1 LTSGRFGFNLAT
13 DGLRL
18 LVSAPG
24 EGKIFAFEFAPNL
37 PSRWNLTQVIS
48 ATVFGE
54 IALSGNRA
62 FVGDPLADPQGVQNA
77 GQVHVFDLSQSGWS
91 FVASVQANPPLAGR
105 GFGGYLAVADSELV
119 VGENTNPPAGCTGRV
134 YRFNTA
140 NLQLVGSLPPPTGEL
155 GCSLFGTGV
164 RASSSTIVVRARD
177 DNASGSQ
184 SGAAFIY
191 QRHPSG
197 SFTQVAKF
205 APTVTAVNT
214 EWGMGDIGNF
224 GGSEIVV
231 VTGEKPDGQYVPAS
245 LLTRSVSGW
254 GLLRTLARPPSSQAV
269 FAGRS
274 VIALDTI
281 VTAATSSNQTSLY
294 FFPVGP
300 DCNDNGFGDGYEQS
314 VFPFGSPCA
323 IEWKVEEGG
332 NGHWY
337 ELIEDQVI
345 TSWPQAKTFAEA
357 RGGNLATVLSV
368 AESDFIWTHLASN
381 PAGWKTTFNSSG
393 PALGG
398 YEDATGWKWVTGEPW
413 SYTNWGSCFNQIGE
427 NRLHFGCDSV
437 SNAWNNLFDWE
448 TNIGGAIVEYSA
460 DCNNDGAVD
469 YGQIAIGQLQDANTN
484 GIPDICE
491 SSVTVPTQYPT
502 IQAAIDATPAGTA
515 RTINVLAGTYNE
527 SFALNGENVVVR
539 GAPGNATILNGAK
552 LTTSIARFTG
562 NEPAT
567 AGLENLVFRNGT
579 VGQPINPPSYNFTGG
594 GGVFGKDSSA
604 FIKNCRF
611 EDCGADFGAGV
622 YLLRC
627 TVNVDGCVFSSNDAT
642 TDGGGMQTFACSG
655 TIKNS
660 TFTGNRC
667 ALTYAGSGSAFKGV
681 GIRTA
686 GTTLTLEAC
695 TISGNPIPNAGA
707 AVEYFENV
715 KMLAGVFRIVDTD
728 IVSNAVGSGSV
739 DDAGGLR
746 VLGRQQ
752 SCVLSGGTTIC
763 SNTPRNVVGPYL
775 IDGSATV
782 CDCEGDL
789 SGNGQVDAA
798 DLGILLSVWGTSPA
812 NGQGDLNHDGIVSAP
827 DLSALLALWGPCQ

>member
-1 LTSGRFGFNLAT
+1 MAESGCYNGQC
-13 DGLRL
+13 
-18 LVSAPG
+18 LVKS
-24 EGKIFAFEFAPNL
+24 
-37 PSRWNLTQVIS
+37 
-48 ATVFGE
+48 
-54 IALSGNRA
+54 
-62 FVGDPLADPQGVQNA
+62 
-77 GQVHVFDLSQSGWS
+77 
-91 FVASVQANPPLAGR
+91 
-105 GFGGYLAVADSELV
+105 YL
-119 VGENTNPPAGCTGRV
+119 
-134 YRFNTA
+134 
-140 NLQLVGSLPPPTGEL
+140 
-155 GCSLFGTGV
+155 
-164 RASSSTIVVRARD
+164 
-177 DNASGSQ
+177 
-184 SGAAFIY
+184 
-191 QRHPSG
+191 
-197 SFTQVAKF
+197 
-205 APTVTAVNT
+205 
-214 EWGMGDIGNF
+214 
-224 GGSEIVV
+224 
-231 VTGEKPDGQYVPAS
+231 
-245 LLTRSVSGW
+245 
-254 GLLRTLARPPSSQAV
+254 
-269 FAGRS
+269 
-274 VIALDTI
+274 
-281 VTAATSSNQTSLY
+281 
-294 FFPVGP
+294 
-300 DCNDNGFGDGYEQS
+300 
-314 VFPFGSPCA
+314 
-323 IEWKVEEGG
+323 IEW
-332 NGHWY
+332 
-337 ELIEDQVI
+337 
-345 TSWPQAKTFAEA
+345 
-357 RGGNLATVLSV
+357 
-368 AESDFIWTHLASN
+368 
-381 PAGWKTTFNSSG
+381 
-393 PALGG
+393 
-398 YEDATGWKWVTGEPW
+398 
-413 SYTNWGSCFNQIGE
+413 
-427 NRLHFGCDSV
+427 
-437 SNAWNNLFDWE
+437 
-448 TNIGGAIVEYSA
+448 SA
-460 DCNNDGAVD
+460 DCNSDGIVD
-469 YGQIAIGQLQDANTN
+469 YGQILLGTLPDANAN
-484 GIPDICE
+484 GIPDTCE
-491 SSVTVPTQYPT
+491 NGVTVPTDYPT

-527 SFALNGENVVVR
+527 TFALNGKNVVVR

-552 LTTSIARFTG
+552 LTTSIARLTG

-611 EDCGADFGAGV
+611 EDCGADFGGGV

-660 TFTGNRC
+660 TFNGNRC
-667 ALTYAGSGSAFKGV
+667 AQTYAGSGSAFKGI

-775 IDGSATV
+775 VDGSATV

>member
-1 LTSGRFGFNLAT
+1 MCCLMLVNSAVSAQ
-13 DGLRL
+13 L
-18 LVSAPG
+18 LVSNACTGLQLTGTPVANAVSYRFAYTGASDQFCGAPG
-24 EGKIFAFEFAPNL
+24 CCTTQIGTSSQ
-37 PSRWNLTQVIS
+37 PSIVHAIDTAAYYWYRMEAIS
-48 ATVFGE
+48 ATGAVLSTQNFGPQWFHLPGPVPLTTGSQIRRAVVNETLLLRLRDPIPSDATIQWLRNGVELVGATSSTLQWTVSEADAGATFTPTVLNACGTSIGVTQE
-54 IALSGNRA
+54 IEIIAIPVSGVTVTGGSGQILRRHLESWQSQCHTQSCWVIGEYRSEFDVANVVAWNSTGFTIQPMGSPYRDYVESYLQVAFEVSTPVLLTLSGYNHIPITDYGSPGPCGWVSNQLTGSAAQGLPSAAGPWSASITLQPGAHSMSFSA
-62 FVGDPLADPQGVQNA
+62 FA
-77 GQVHVFDLSQSGWS
+77 GQVSCPSSIF
-91 FVASVQANPPLAGR
+91 
-105 GFGGYLAVADSELV
+105 
-119 VGENTNPPAGCTGRV
+119 PAPCTGSIGLTL
-134 YRFNTA
+134 TA
-140 NLQLVGSLPPPTGEL
+140 S
-155 GCSLFGTGV
+155 
-164 RASSSTIVVRARD
+164 
-177 DNASGSQ
+177 
-184 SGAAFIY
+184 FI
-191 QRHPSG
+191 PLE
-197 SFTQVAKF
+197 F
-205 APTVTAVNT
+205 
-214 EWGMGDIGNF
+214 
-224 GGSEIVV
+224 
-231 VTGEKPDGQYVPAS
+231 
-245 LLTRSVSGW
+245 
-254 GLLRTLARPPSSQAV
+254 
-269 FAGRS
+269 
-274 VIALDTI
+274 
-281 VTAATSSNQTSLY
+281 
-294 FFPVGP
+294 
-300 DCNDNGFGDGYEQS
+300 
-314 VFPFGSPCA
+314 
-323 IEWKVEEGG
+323 
-332 NGHWY
+332 
-337 ELIEDQVI
+337 
-345 TSWPQAKTFAEA
+345 
-357 RGGNLATVLSV
+357 
-368 AESDFIWTHLASN
+368 
-381 PAGWKTTFNSSG
+381 
-393 PALGG
+393 
-398 YEDATGWKWVTGEPW
+398 
-413 SYTNWGSCFNQIGE
+413 
-427 NRLHFGCDSV
+427 
-437 SNAWNNLFDWE
+437 
-448 TNIGGAIVEYSA
+448 
-460 DCNNDGAVD
+460 
-469 YGQIAIGQLQDANTN
+469 
-484 GIPDICE
+484 
-491 SSVTVPTQYPT
+491 TVPTQYPT

-527 SFALNGENVVVR
+527 TFALNGKNIVVR

-655 TIKNS
+655 TIRNS

-686 GTTLTLEAC
+686 GTTLALEAC

-715 KMLAGVFRIVDTD
+715 KVLAGVFRIVDTD
-728 IVSNAVGSGSV
+728 IMSNTVGSGTV

-827 DLSALLALWGPCQ
+827 DLSALLARWGVCQ